1 MGFCENGTVMDLIKN
16 QKGQRIG
23 ILKIISYFRQL
34 MDAMKH
40 CHEKKLIHRDI
51 KVSQKLTCLD
61 KCNFVQPDNLLLTKN
76 GKELQ
81 LGDFG
86 LSQVQAFTANSM
98 RTVDPNGFPAYLA
111 PELLK
116 LPELDSKGEYV
127 LKYDHK
133 VDIWSCGAIL
143 YELFHLAMMWFKWP
157 PQPIPGALVTH
168 LTRQRVQ
175 ANQHEP
181 FASDCPAAIKRLVL
195 KCCDQSAARRPE
207 ASELLEQATEMME
220 LIEAGQKMRD
230 TK

>member
-1 MGFCENGTVMDLIKN
+1 M
-16 QKGQRIG
+16 
-23 ILKIISYFRQL
+23 
-34 MDAMKH
+34 
-40 CHEKKLIHRDI
+40 
-51 KVSQKLTCLD
+51 
-61 KCNFVQPDNLLLTKN
+61 LTKN

-81 LGDFG
+81 LADFG
-86 LSQVQAFTANSM
+86 LSQVQAHTNNLK
-98 RTVDPNGFPAYLA
+98 TVDPNGFPVYLA

-116 LPELDSKGEYV
+116 LPELDSMGAWA

-168 LTRQRVQ
+168 LTRQRVL

-181 FASDCPAAIKRLVL
+181 FASDCPAIIKKLVL

-207 ASELLEQATEMME
+207 ASELLEQAIDIKEIVE
-220 LIEAGQKMRD
+220 VDRQIRD